1 MPLLQPCLC
10 SCYSLKLPS
19 LPANLLEADEPV
31 KRKMTLESRTGA
43 AVGIT
48 RSDIFVHGGLTIPL
62 NLTKINSLQ
71 IQKELVLYFA
81 KEKQGSSLFRKLTD
95 WISPEVFFL
104 DLISR
109 SWKRL
114 ETEMDTQYI
123 GEHDE
128 VPKLSERFFHSISF
142 CSSCLYIFGGL
153 MVSPQNGY
161 ELIASNELWKL
172 DLTTRKWSLISRDPQ
187 IARRFAHTMHTKNEN
202 IETRDTKLVIVG
214 GLNNM
219 DQPIKKVDIYNL
231 TKGFWESEPNPEC
244 FKNIRTNVEGRHFT
258 HVKESNLSILIE
270 NNEAKVPTL
279 VIYGMRNDDGTQSIR
294 EKNESTSPV
303 VALPILSE
311 SKGMVMNL
319 NENQLKSHA
328 DIPYNLHY
336 PSGSYFSHSV
346 VMAGFHPNFQAS
358 SFQCFVYD
366 ISSGKWA
373 KIGTICEDR
382 DFHKHRFW
390 TLFVWHSHHQT
401 ILLGTKDDDYN
412 LPSVQKFDWLLS
424 FGLPM
429 VSLYNKL
436 LHSVDHRSTILRP
449 TPNIMHKQHS
459 SPETGSEALDEA
471 IPSPTATEERKLSF
485 ASSSTS
491 QFESYIRYIA
501 PPVQMASISSV
512 FPPHAMVLGK
522 DALEIFG
529 KPLSDFEFI
538 TEEGDSIGVPI
549 FLLRKRWGRYFDM
562 LLSQG
567 YAKVCSEY
575 EASGEQSEFVRFSTH
590 SSQIAGSSSK
600 PSEASSFGSLEN
612 YSKQQQQQQESQRK
626 KSVVSKLDEEK
637 STTSSS
643 SLLVPE
649 EPEEDVTAVP
659 AFYENDYDDPMS
671 PPAAT
676 RSLTDSKNPSSK
688 SIHRIGTTSTTS
700 SSGGMVF
707 RVPFQESSAS
717 LTDTRSLRLPIGKEG
732 RRSSSVAS
740 PALEYLRPNS
750 NYQSEKL
757 RRASHPDTSTLI
769 NDDYYS
775 RSPHPGI
782 RHSITSTRSSRNP
795 SVTSQNS
802 SISFVSS
809 SSDRMGNSI
818 MPQTSNGSSLGSNV
832 LGVLTVPLPPATSAP
847 NEPLPPAPYEIA
859 GRQNS
864 TSEYG
869 VSNRS
874 SPLSSRRPS
883 YDRNYSVPET
893 RFASENFRT
902 SLDSQML
909 AESAQTESSADNS
922 SLHRSILAKLNP
934 KSGESP
940 SASFMKGS
948 GKNPENNRL
957 SLGSNAD
964 STLSVNSAGFEWEPL
979 LTPRTLYM
987 PWPTATVR
995 AFAEFF
1001 YIGQVNGKWSLSPVA
1016 LNLLIMSKVYE
1027 IPLLSDLI
1035 NEVIYSIIGRK
1046 EDSLFVTCNFLME
1059 AIKKR
1064 LRNNFNEDES
1074 WIEAQAY
1081 RNENYMELEKL
1092 KHSLEN
1098 VDNGY
1103 VDINLLKRVSRSL
1116 SMSTNESEDFAH
1128 DHIGG
1133 NDSSGTPVG
1142 GSHIPT
1148 VFAGGPRDSHNSVAS
1163 IGYPPGVNFQG
1174 SRKSSSAFSP
1184 RVKKKS
1190 SLSKEVN
1197 LNSMN
1202 NNNRD
1207 DPDKLK
1213 GNTRRNGVHV
1223 DPGYGYF
1230 DASSDSSYTSSDSS
1244 INDDDD
1250 DDDAD
1255 ADDDDDDDADND
1267 KSNDEEGQNRDAP
1280 LRSTIID
1287 ARSKKDEED
1296 VQHDDDLNKLPT
1308 PKKEDEDL
1316 DDDSN
1321 SSLSDF
1327 EELNSDMGLLS
1338 LNKMKRKLAGQS
1350 DPDESV
1356 DPLLKID
1363 SATQSYGT
1371 SPNKGSGAKHR
1382 GDNFALDAHHLTLEY
1397 LTSSNALPPVDYVIK
1412 AIYRTAALVN
1422 YPRLMVRCLDCI
1434 EVSRRLKEIKKR
1446 LTYDFASMDQEMKR
1460 NAEASSV
1467 SSSRDQKF
1475 EKPNLEWTSS
1485 KGAFQ
1490 GISPTNMT
1498 PKSGTPKVENQ
1509 RRTGVFQG
1517 PVNLSPKSSLSRDDE
1532 SIKSSASQP
1541 KKFLKS
1547 KIFGENP
1554 APQASTSA
1562 FMNPAFMPPPPSSNK
1577 NKKSSSGTSGFSF
1590 FGIRK

>member
-19 LPANLLEADEPV
+19 LPANLLDADEPV

-43 AVGIT
+43 AVELT
-48 RSDIFVHGGLTIPL
+48 RSDVFVHGGLTIPL
-62 NLTKINSLQ
+62 NLSKISSLQ
-71 IQKELVLYFA
+71 IQKELVMYFS
-81 KEKQGSSLFRKLTD
+81 KEKETSSLFSKIND
-95 WISPEVFFL
+95 WISSEVFFL

-109 SWKRL
+109 TWKRL
-114 ETEMDTQYI
+114 ETEVETNDFS
-123 GEHDE
+123 EHDE
-128 VPKLSERFFHSISF
+128 VPRLSERFFHSMSF
-142 CSSCLYIFGGL
+142 CSSYLYIFGGL
-153 MVSPQNGY
+153 VVSPQNGY

-172 DLTTRKWSLISRDPQ
+172 NLSTRKWSLVSRDPQ
-187 IARRFAHTMHTKNEN
+187 ITRRFGHTMHTKNEN
-202 IETRDTKLVIVG
+202 IETRDTKLVIIG

-219 DQPIKKVDIYNL
+219 DEPIQKVDIYNL
-231 TKGFWESEPNPEC
+231 TKGYWESESHYDSY
-244 FKNIRTNVEGRHFT
+244 KNITTNVDGT
-258 HVKESNLSILIE
+258 SISHVRESNFSILIE
-270 NNEAKVPTL
+270 DNEAKVPTL
-279 VIYGMRNDDGTQSIR
+279 VLYGTNNEDETQPIR
-294 EKNESTSPV
+294 EGLEGTTPL
-303 VALPILSE
+303 VALPVISE
-311 SKGMVMNL
+311 SKGMIMNS
-319 NENQLKSHA
+319 NENQLKSNA
-328 DIPYNLHY
+328 DIPYNLQY
-336 PSGSYFSHSV
+336 PSGSYFSHTV
-346 VMAGFHPNFQAS
+346 VMAGFRPNFQAS
-358 SFQCFVYD
+358 NFQCFVYD
-366 ISSGKWA
+366 IPSGKWA

-382 DFHKHRFW
+382 DVHRHRFW
-390 TLFVWHSHHQT
+390 KLFVWHSHHQT
-401 ILLGTKDDDYN
+401 LLLGTKNDDYN

-429 VSLYNKL
+429 VSLYNRL
-436 LHSVDHRSTILRP
+436 LHSIDRRSTILRP
-449 TPNIMHKQHS
+449 TPTTMQKRYS
-459 SPETGSEALDEA
+459 LPEMVSEDLDEA

-485 ASSSTS
+485 GSNSTS

-575 EASGEQSEFVRFSTH
+575 EANGEQSDLMRFSPR
-590 SSQIAGSSSK
+590 SSQMAGSSSK

-612 YSKQQQQQQESQRK
+612 YSKQQQQQQQPQPQLLQRK
-626 KSVVSKLDEEK
+626 SFVNRLEEEK
-637 STTSSS
+637 STPSSN

-649 EPEEDVTAVP
+649 EPEEDVTAIP
-659 AFYENDYDDPMS
+659 AFYENDEDDPMS
-671 PPAAT
+671 PPAAS
-676 RSLTDSKNPSSK
+676 RSLTDYKSPSSK

-707 RVPFQESSAS
+707 RVPFQDSSAAS
-717 LTDTRSLRLPIGKEG
+717 LTDTRSLKLPSNKEG

-740 PALEYLRPNS
+740 PALDYLKPNS
-750 NYQSEKL
+750 NLNEIL
-757 RRASHPDTSTLI
+757 RRASYPDTS
-769 NDDYYS
+769 NHANEDFYS
-775 RSPHPGI
+775 RSLHPAL
-782 RHSITSTRSSRNP
+782 RHSITSARSSRNP

-818 MPQTSNGSSLGSNV
+818 IPQTSNGSSFGSNV

-847 NEPLPPAPYEIA
+847 NEPLPPAPYEIG

-864 TSEYG
+864 ISEYG

-883 YDRNYSVPET
+883 YDRHYSMPDT
-893 RFASENFRT
+893 RFATDNFRN
-902 SLDSQML
+902 SLDSQVL
-909 AESAQTESSADNS
+909 ADSAHTESSIDNS
-922 SLHRSILAKLNP
+922 SLHRSILAKLNL
-934 KSGESP
+934 KSGDSP
-940 SASFMKGS
+940 GSSFVKGGS
-948 GKNPENNRL
+948 KNSDSNRL

-1001 YIGQVNGKWSLSPVA
+1001 YIGQVNGKWSLAPVA

-1027 IPLLSDLI
+1027 IPLLGDLI
-1035 NEVIYSIIGRK
+1035 NEVLYSIIGRK
-1046 EDSLFVTCNFLME
+1046 EDSLFVNCNFLME

-1064 LRNNFNEDES
+1064 LRNTYNEDES
-1074 WIEAQAY
+1074 WIDAEAC
-1081 RNENYMELEKL
+1081 RNENYIELERL
-1092 KHSLEN
+1092 RRSLEN

-1103 VDINLLKRVSRSL
+1103 VDLDLLKRVSRSL

-1128 DHIGG
+1128 DHVVG
-1133 NDSSGTPVG
+1133 NDSPGTSMG

-1148 VFAGGPRDSHNSVAS
+1148 VFAGGPRDSHNSVGS
-1163 IGYPPGVNFQG
+1163 IGYPPGVNFQA

-1197 LNSMN
+1197 LNNMDS
-1202 NNNRD
+1202 NRD
-1207 DPDKLK
+1207 EFDKSK
-1213 GNTRRNGVHV
+1213 GNTHKIGDYV

-1230 DASSDSSYTSSDSS
+1230 DATSSEGSCTSSDSS
-1244 INDDDD
+1244 ISDNDDEDD
-1250 DDDAD
+1250 ERHDM
-1255 ADDDDDDDADND
+1255 N
-1267 KSNDEEGQNRDAP
+1267 

-1287 ARSKKDEED
+1287 ARCKKDEED
-1296 VQHDDDLNKLPT
+1296 IQEDDDLEKLPS
-1308 PKKEDEDL
+1308 KNEDEDL
-1316 DDDSN
+1316 DDESN

-1327 EELNSDMGLLS
+1327 EELNSDLGLLS

-1350 DPDESV
+1350 YPDESV

-1363 SATQSYGT
+1363 SNTQASGS
-1371 SPNKGSGAKHR
+1371 SPDKGSGRKR
-1382 GDNFALDAHHLTLEY
+1382 GRDNFALDAHHLTLEY

-1434 EVSRRLKEIKKR
+1434 EVSKRLKEIKKR
-1446 LTYDFASMDQEMKR
+1446 LTHDFASMDQEMKK
-1460 NAEASSV
+1460 NAEASRV
-1467 SSSRDQKF
+1467 SSPKDQKF
-1475 EKPNLEWTSS
+1475 EKPNLEGNSAKDSFQSFSS
-1485 KGAFQ
+1485 P
-1490 GISPTNMT
+1490 SLT
-1498 PKSGTPKVENQ
+1498 PKSGTPRGENA
-1509 RRTGVFQG
+1509 RRTVSSQV
-1517 PVNLSPKSSLSRDDE
+1517 PVNLSPKSSMGRDDE

-1541 KKFLKS
+1541 KRFFKS
-1547 KIFGENP
+1547 KIFGESP
-1554 APQASTSA
+1554 APQAATSA
-1562 FMNPAFMPPPPSSNK
+1562 FMNPAFMPPPPPNK
-1577 NKKSSSGTSGFSF
+1577 NKKSSSGSSGFSF